1 MMSKKAIR
9 VVTIAIVV
17 ILVVT
22 TVTCAIAYL

>member
-9 VVTIAIVV
+9 MVTIAIVV
-17 ILVVT
+17 IMVVT

>member
-17 ILVVT
+17 IMEET